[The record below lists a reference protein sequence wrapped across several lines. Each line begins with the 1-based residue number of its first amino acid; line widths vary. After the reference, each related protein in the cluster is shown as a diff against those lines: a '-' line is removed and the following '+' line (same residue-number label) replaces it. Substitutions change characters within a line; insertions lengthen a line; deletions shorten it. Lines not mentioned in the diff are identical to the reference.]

1 MSYYSAA
8 GEVNYGKI
16 AVTGEIQFGIN
27 YNPKTSNLEV
37 TIRRCKD
44 LATADTKKNRS
55 DPLVLL
61 LTTIATIANSNSND
75 DYKYSNLIVIKM
87 IIQIMIITIIDINII
102 VWNNSPKL

>member
-1 MSYYSAA
+1 MHTCGSVHLNSCIDDGYVWIQGSTESVMSYYSAA

-61 LTTIATIANSNSND
+61 LNVA
-75 DYKYSNLIVIKM
+75 
-87 IIQIMIITIIDINII
+87 
-102 VWNNSPKL
+102 